1 MEIKERCNLFIG
13 YELNFF
19 HNCYNKIRP
28 KHKNI
33 VKKSRDLFLQIKYV
47 ITVIC
52 DTPVS
57 DN

>member
-1 MEIKERCNLFIG
+1 MEIMERSSLFIE
-13 YELNFF
+13 YELNFV
-19 HNCYNKIRP
+19 HNCYNKIRS

-57 DN
+57 DK